1 MQGVVERSPLHE
13 VVRIDLMDVQAIPD
27 ICSGE
32 GRLGPVIAFA
42 FHLLAVAVFPLAPL
56 DCWVLVNKLIENDD

>member
-13 VVRIDLMDVQAIPD
+13 VVRIDLMGVQAIPD

-42 FHLLAVAVFPLAPL
+42 VHLLAVVVFPVDPL
-56 DCWVLVNKLIENDD
+56 DCWVLACELIENYD

>member
-1 MQGVVERSPLHE
+1 
-13 VVRIDLMDVQAIPD
+13 MDVQAIPD
-27 ICSGE
+27 IYSGE

-42 FHLLAVAVFPLAPL
+42 VHLLAVVVFPVDPL